1 MNGMAFVILTLGA
14 LILLPLIWAIA
25 TYNRLV
31 STRQQMKE
39 SWSGVDIELKRRHD
53 LIPNLVSTVKGYAAH
68 ESDIF
73 EKVASLRAQAMSIT
87 DHGGARAQAEGE
99 LAKTLG
105 RLVGVAERYP
115 RLKAD
120 ANFLELQKELA
131 LTEDRIAAGRRFYN
145 ANVRELN
152 TLSTTFPSNV
162 LAGMFGFT
170 IEEFFELEHVTERAV
185 PATF

>member
-1 MNGMAFVILTLGA
+1 MNGTAILVLILGAFV
-14 LILLPLIWAIA
+14 LLPLIWAIA

-39 SWSGVDIELKRRHD
+39 SWSGVDVELKRRHD

-68 ESDIF
+68 ESAIF
-73 EKVASLRAQAMSIT
+73 EKLASLRAQAMSIT

-105 RLVGVAERYP
+105 RLVAVAERYP
-115 RLKAD
+115 SLKAD

-162 LAGMFGFT
+162 LAGVFGFK
-170 IEEFFELEHVTERAV
+170 IEEFFELDDASERAV
-185 PATF
+185 PAAF